1 MRKFSI
7 ILYFVF
13 FSLITNAQR
22 IFHYEYDKLDD
33 AEYLVTYKHEFKPD
47 STNNE
52 LVRNSE
58 MLLFIGE
65 NISKFIS
72 QPAYVIDTNM
82 RRIPTDEMFIEY
94 FNNTNT
100 PIVRV
105 SYEIYK
111 NHPKGKLTYI
121 QHIPSETYKYEE
133 PLGSFTWK
141 LSSETKTYMDYNV
154 QKATCSYGGREWIA
168 WFCPELNF
176 NDGPYK
182 FHGLPGLIVQIYDTR
197 HHYNFDLSSIN
208 KLEPSIAIEIKR
220 KEYINTTKSGLHK
233 AEDNFRDDIINRAK
247 SAGLSNTSQ
256 QAAAKSLSIKNNPLE
271 LLRK

>member
-1 MRKFSI
+1 MRKLSI
-7 ILYFVF
+7 ILYFVL

-58 MLLFIGE
+58 MLLFIGK

-94 FNNTNT
+94 FNNPTT

-111 NHPKGKLTYI
+111 NHPTGKLSYI

-141 LSSETKTYMDYNV
+141 LSNETKTYMDYNV

-208 KLEPSIAIEIKR
+208 KLEPSIAIDITR
-220 KEYINTTKSGLHK
+220 KEYVNTTKSGLHK

-247 SAGLSNTSQ
+247 SAGLSNSSQ

>member
-1 MRKFSI
+1 MRKISI
-7 ILYFVF
+7 ILYFVL

-22 IFHYEYDKLDD
+22 VFHYEYDKLDD

-52 LVRNSE
+52 FVRNSE